1 MAFVRLCC
9 TAAKMAVMLRALLIC
24 VAEVFERQN
33 STQKKHMKRDNTF
46 AQYSVARRRLVLSFA
61 AACAMSGTFVQAQ
74 MPNKPITLIVP
85 FAAGG
90 NLDIVARLIAPGL
103 AKQLGQSVVV
113 HNRPGAG
120 GVLGATEL
128 SRAEADGSVLLV
140 STPNAITVAPKMV
153 QTQYTL
159 DSFAAVGLIS
169 STSLL
174 LVTRTEQPK
183 FKDFASFV
191 AFAKANPGKVS
202 IANAGI
208 GTSNHIAIMQLQIM
222 AGIELN
228 VITYKGSGPS
238 NIDLLGGQVDVSIDQ
253 LSSAIA
259 YLKSGR
265 TRAMMVV
272 AAERD
277 SLVPDVPSAKELG
290 LPQLEVSTTAG
301 LLAPG
306 KTPSATLAIL
316 NTALNN
322 ALTDPQIQEQFIRAA
337 SQARPG
343 PSAVFTTLMQKED
356 KQAAELAAA
365 GKLKLE

>member
-1 MAFVRLCC
+1 
-9 TAAKMAVMLRALLIC
+9 
-24 VAEVFERQN
+24 
-33 STQKKHMKRDNTF
+33 MKRDNTL
-46 AQYSVARRRLVLSFA
+46 ANCSITRRQLLMAVAAVA
-61 AACAMSGTFVQAQ
+61 VACGATVQAQ

-90 NLDIVARLIAPGL
+90 NLDIVGRLIAPGL

-113 HNRPGAG
+113 QNKPGAG

-128 SRAEADGSVLLV
+128 SRSEADGTVLLV

-159 DSFAAVGLIS
+159 DSFAAIGLIS

-174 LVTRTEQPK
+174 LVTRTEQNK
-183 FKDFASFV
+183 FQDFASFV
-191 AFAKANPGKVS
+191 AYAKANPGKVS
-202 IANAGI
+202 VANAGI

-228 VITYKGSGPS
+228 VITYKGSGPA

-253 LSSAIA
+253 LSSAISH
-259 YLKSGR
+259 LKSGR
-265 TRAMMVV
+265 ARAMMVV
-272 AAERD
+272 ASERD
-277 SLVPDVPSAKELG
+277 PLVPEVPSAKELG
-290 LPQLEVSTTAG
+290 LPTLEVSTTAG

-306 KTPSATLAIL
+306 KTPTATLAIL
-316 NTALNN
+316 NDALNKTLADP
-322 ALTDPQIQEQFIRAA
+322 ALQEQFTRAA
-337 SQARPG
+337 SRARPG
-343 PSAVFTTLMQKED
+343 SSAVFTELMKTED

-365 GKLKLE
+365 GKLRPE